1 MLYLSFVTNAS
12 ELGMSKKFQ
21 FGPDDA
27 MGSTARLI
35 LMGSIDACEPRRK
48 RQRGFFVS
56 GVLWLMVLSTV
67 GLAVWLI
74 LDGLQRGIILTALT

>member
-1 MLYLSFVTNAS
+1 VK
-12 ELGMSKKFQ
+12 SKKIQ
-21 FGPDDA
+21 FGPDHA

-48 RQRGFFVS
+48 RQRGVFVTALIWLF
-56 GVLWLMVLSTV
+56 VLATV

-74 LDGLQRGIILTALT
+74 LDGLQRGIVLTALA